1 MTDRV
6 NLGSGDL
13 YILAYDAETGI
24 PVDATLEASANK
36 VGSISGGASLEYKP
50 EIKSVVDD
58 SGAIDKRFIISEEVI
73 LKSGVLSWDVA
84 TLEKLVADGSYTD
97 DTVNHKRT
105 LKLGGLGAR
114 LVKDYIIRFV
124 HTEPDGEK
132 FRVTIVGNSNSG
144 LSLAFAKDKETVI
157 DAEFLAKAQDA
168 NGVKVILEETYTPA
182 T

>member
-1 MTDRV
+1 MTEKV

-13 YILAYDAETGI
+13 YIVAYDSATGI
-24 PVDATLEASANK
+24 PVDATLEVSANK

-50 EIKSVVDD
+50 EIKEVVDD
-58 SGAIDKRFIISEEVI
+58 SGAIEKRFIISEEVI
-73 LKSGVLSWDVA
+73 LKSGVLSWDSE
-84 TLEKLVADGSYTD
+84 TLAKLVADGTYAD

-124 HTEPDGEK
+124 HTDTDGETFK
-132 FRVTIVGNSNSG
+132 VTIVGNSNSG

-157 DAEFLAKAQDA
+157 DAEFKAKALDS
-168 NGVKVILEETYTPA
+168 NGVKVILEETYSA
-182 T
+182 S